1 MAKSENKI
9 SVYSIMAASAWIKH
23 VMKYAKENNIK
34 FGDALKL
41 AAPSYKPQGSTGP
54 TSSSKKMRNTRGK
67 GKKRGGRTF
76 RKK

>member
-1 MAKSENKI
+1 
-9 SVYSIMAASAWIKH
+9 MAASAWIKH
-23 VMKYAKENNIK
+23 VKKYAKENKIE

-41 AAPSYKPQGSTGP
+41 AAPSYKKGST
-54 TSSSKKMRNTRGK
+54 SSISSTKKMRKTRGK